1 MSETQ
6 NSDDDE
12 LDLREVTASLISGWK
27 LFAISSAICA
37 SLSVVYAV
45 TATPTFEAKAVF
57 ELKASSH
64 GPSIASEYTSLAS
77 MAGISLAGKDSKGVF
92 DRLAGRDF
100 ILRLSSD
107 ANLEDDPYFNPQE
120 EISPFS
126 FSGIKL
132 TLGLTVEDGVKP
144 DANDSITSSYTR
156 SVKVRETKNG
166 SIEVSVTHT
175 DAQRSAI
182 IANAIVARV
191 VKELSEEERK
201 SQSKQLAYLSEQLAD
216 ALSEMEATK
225 KSVAD
230 FTLANSLSSPSA
242 FAARSEL
249 MFELREDLRRTQEMA
264 VALDE
269 LSRTM
274 SSPAALSSTEY
285 MGLKETSPIIDDVD
299 FRRLIGVPEALDA
312 WSWPPK
318 ERLGNF
324 RNTLADKMAKIEE
337 SIHELYAS
345 STEQLATLRREA
357 TVAEATYNVLIEQ
370 VKAQSLITGYQ
381 GETALFYQSATP
393 PERPTSP
400 KKMLI
405 TALGIVIGL
414 VIGAMISIIT
424 ALRGGRVY
432 TEQSIAEASGASL
445 SLKTMSLSK
454 IKPMEASAL
463 LKSLLSVKDHS
474 LNELLIAQ
482 SISSSKVTIVGS
494 TAPSISPLIAALW
507 LALLRH
513 EHGKKV
519 AVMSLSGQSPHSMKA
534 LSSPLQDLASVFDFG
549 GVDFILPNSEHSA
562 VSMITSYDVH
572 ALLSEADKR
581 YDLIIL
587 ASSQEQTPNA
597 FRAFSKYGPFTVAL
611 AKPGVTSRKL
621 LEALKLI
628 SRPSVALSYCK

>member
-12 LDLREVTASLISGWK
+12 LDLREMTASLISGWK
-27 LFAISSAICA
+27 LFAISSVICA

-45 TATPTFEAKAVF
+45 TATPTFDAKAVF

-64 GPSIASEYTSLAS
+64 GPGIASEYTSLAS

-107 ANLEDDPYFNPQE
+107 VNLEDDPYFNPQE

-132 TLGLTVEDGVKP
+132 TLGLTAEDGVKP

-274 SSPAALSSTEY
+274 SSPAALASTEY
-285 MGLKETSPIIDDVD
+285 MELKETSPIIDDVD

-318 ERLGNF
+318 EKLGNF

-454 IKPMEASAL
+454 IKSMEASAL

-534 LSSPLQDLASVFDFG
+534 LSSPLQGLASVFDFG
-549 GVDFILPNSEHSA
+549 GVDFILPNSEHNA